1 MKNSL
6 TRNLQKLDR
15 VRKLYKRF
23 FSASWT
29 FSITRFLTFFR
40 KTDFFNSH
48 RIYQHLS
55 GPEWPGP
62 SAEMVLVRRERTAAR
77 FGNADE
83 IRAPYPLPFLFVAQC
98 LHRIDSRGAIRRY
111 DAGKQGNENKQYGN
125 RQERRRIR
133 GFHFVNET
141 RYSTAEC

>member
-1 MKNSL
+1 MVIAAGGVGIHGTLDNCREQGWLLKNSL

-48 RIYQHLS
+48 RDYHYLSRFEIAGAKRISRHLS
-55 GPEWPGP
+55 GE
-62 SAEMVLVRRERTAAR
+62 
-77 FGNADE
+77 
-83 IRAPYPLPFLFVAQC
+83 LP
-98 LHRIDSRGAIRRY
+98 RPI
-111 DAGKQGNENKQYGN
+111 
-125 RQERRRIR
+125 
-133 GFHFVNET
+133 
-141 RYSTAEC
+141 